1 MNKVQQIITGVVV
14 VGGIYG
20 ATQYYASSK
29 VSTEVEAFMQSE
41 EGEKFKAVLGG
52 DFEYESAGIS
62 STFSPVIREV
72 KIKNPSFGQVGE
84 ILIEEIEIA
93 SMETNDFDITLSNIM
108 LDKEIPEE
116 MNLTIRVK
124 SVCSDSDKCEFKAT
138 VSAMDTSI
146 SVSSSMSNSEEFQDA
161 IKNIQESKEFDEM
174 RYMAAIES
182 LLVSITPIIDKFQR
196 ANNYQNYFTNTWNP
210 AAMPKE
216 ISFKE
221 EKGDTSEM
229 VAAKKMLKHIFSTD
243 MSASIELKL
252 GNDLINV
259 LLEKLEEESQT
270 KMGPFEQ
277 IIFSLY
283 SRLNTANISIDVNE
297 EGTSLEFE
305 ITGTDGLRLKEEVKA
320 KLPNLIEAMNKIA
333 LATSH
338 KDIKSIEKGVKFSI
352 EAELESDGFELT
364 SIEEDIL
371 EEIKDSISEE
381 SKALLEKVMDWMD
394 DHLAT
399 ITKLNSNSKIE
410 FNLEDKVITVKSELE
425 SDLLDYEV
433 SFETSIEDERNPILI
448 NLMTGVEL
456 KELKDVLE
464 SAAETFMPEDEY
476 EEFQEMRSVSVSE
489 EAIKKEILNEKK
501 RYGKGYIDN
510 ALSIFGYD
518 DIDEAAEEISDFIK
532 SPSEIN
538 ISFDNSEKKFSN
550 RELTRGN
557 KESISNLSKILKVEL
572 N

>member
-1 MNKVQQIITGVVV
+1 
-14 VGGIYG
+14 
-20 ATQYYASSK
+20 
-29 VSTEVEAFMQSE
+29 
-41 EGEKFKAVLGG
+41 
-52 DFEYESAGIS
+52 
-62 STFSPVIREV
+62 
-72 KIKNPSFGQVGE
+72 
-84 ILIEEIEIA
+84 
-93 SMETNDFDITLSNIM
+93 
-108 LDKEIPEE
+108 
-116 MNLTIRVK
+116 
-124 SVCSDSDKCEFKAT
+124 
-138 VSAMDTSI
+138 
-146 SVSSSMSNSEEFQDA
+146 
-161 IKNIQESKEFDEM
+161 
-174 RYMAAIES
+174 
-182 LLVSITPIIDKFQR
+182 
-196 ANNYQNYFTNTWNP
+196 
-210 AAMPKE
+210 MPKE

-229 VAAKKMLKHIFSTD
+229 VVAKKMLKHIFSTD

-283 SRLNTANISIDVNE
+283 SRLNTANISIDVDE

-371 EEIKDSISEE
+371 EEIKDSISERE
-381 SKALLEKVMDWMD
+381 QEEMEKVMDWMD

-399 ITKLNSNSKIE
+399 ITKVETSVKVEYDLENREILIE
-410 FNLEDKVITVKSELE
+410 SEFE
-425 SDLLDYEV
+425 SDLLD
-433 SFETSIEDERNPILI
+433 SSISILTSIENMENPILMKL
-448 NLMTGVEL
+448 NTEVEL

-464 SAAETFMPEDEY
+464 SAAETFMPEYEY

-557 KESISNLSKILKVEL
+557 KESISNLSKILKVEI
-572 N
+572 NKN